1 MNETTDQTK
10 IDFHK
15 TVSEACSRYL
25 QMFPEEQERL
35 ATLTGML
42 ARPELDLRQRST
54 IPEGHM
60 CASGIILLPE
70 SKIQMVE
77 HKGLGIWVVPG
88 GHYDE
93 TDPSL
98 TDTAIR
104 ETIEETGIEGVELHP
119 WHLENGIP
127 LDIDTHPI
135 PANDKKNEGAHQH
148 FDFRYV
154 LRLKDGI
161 NAESDHNLDTNEVLS
176 LRATPFSEVDPSMS
190 IYAAVQKLGLLDS

>member
-1 MNETTDQTK
+1 MNDSDSQAKTA
-10 IDFHK
+10 FHQNVADTCRK
-15 TVSEACSRYL
+15 YL
-25 QMFPEEQERL
+25 EKFPDEQERL
-35 ATLTGML
+35 SPLLSML
-42 ARPELDLRQRST
+42 ARPELDLRERST

-60 CASGIILLPE
+60 CASGIILLPD
-70 SKIQMVE
+70 SKILMVE

-88 GHYDE
+88 GHYDK

-98 TDTAIR
+98 ADTAIR
-104 ETIEETGIEGVELHP
+104 ETVEETGLTDVELHP
-119 WHLENGIP
+119 WHLESGIP

-154 LRLKDGI
+154 LRLKDGV
-161 NAESDHNLDTNEVLS
+161 NAENDHTLDTNEVLS
-176 LRATPFSEVDPSMS
+176 LRATPFGKVDPSMS